1 MLLQEAEVLG
11 MLKLVAKT
19 ESNHNVHITTALK
32 TLCCAHI
39 PLNIVLKGVQPLP
52 LELWEEADTGLCKRQ
67 EE

>member
-1 MLLQEAEVLG
+1 MLLQAAEVLG
-11 MLKLVAKT
+11 MLKMVAKT